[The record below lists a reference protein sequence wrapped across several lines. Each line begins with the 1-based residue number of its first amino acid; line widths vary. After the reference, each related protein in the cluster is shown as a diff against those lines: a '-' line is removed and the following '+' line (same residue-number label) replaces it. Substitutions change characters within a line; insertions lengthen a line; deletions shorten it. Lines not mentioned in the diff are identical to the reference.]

1 MAWTTRRSVPF
12 RTSYLV
18 ATAALVGSLVV
29 SAGAPATAK
38 DKPPQVEPAAREH
51 SFVLDDGRFTSFDVR
66 GAVLTNAYDI
76 TNKGQVVGQYYDADD
91 GEQHGFSRDKRGRI
105 TTVDFPGVDGSL
117 NESIGANDR
126 REIVGGYGNYDPVAG
141 ELHGYVRD
149 RTGRFTTNDF
159 PGALVS
165 SNFKN
170 NNRGQVV
177 GAYSVENRIVPMR
190 QFRAYLYDHG
200 RYTRIDSPGAAYT
213 LATDVNDRG
222 QVIGAALNR
231 ERTAG
236 FSFLRDADGTYTRLP
251 DPPGSLQTIALGI
264 NNKGQIVGA
273 FAVDP
278 PNDRPQINGFLLD
291 DGKFTVIDF
300 PGAKGTQ
307 IWSINDSGQMAGF
320 YLDPNRPMPEF
331 PDPAAAAAEST
342 STVQAAAAADSTSP
356 MALLADAWVVQ
367 PD

>member
-1 MAWTTRRSVPF
+1 MPA
-12 RTSYLV
+12 
-18 ATAALVGSLVV
+18 AT
-29 SAGAPATAK
+29 K
-38 DKPPQVEPAAREH
+38 DKHPQVEPAAREH
-51 SFVLDDGRFTSFDVR
+51 GFVLEDGRFTSFDVR
-66 GAVLTNAYDI
+66 GAVLTNPYDI
-76 TNKGQVVGQYYDADD
+76 TNKGQVIGQYYDADD
-91 GEQHGFSRDKRGRI
+91 GEQHGFSRDKQGRI
-105 TTVDFPGVDGSL
+105 TTIDFPGVDGSL
-117 NESIGANDR
+117 NESIGGNDR
-126 REIVGGYGNYDPVAG
+126 GEIVGGYGNYDPVAG

-149 RTGRFTTNDF
+149 RKGRFTTNDF

-165 SNFKN
+165 GNFKN
-170 NNRGQVV
+170 NNRGQIV
-177 GAYSVENRIVPMR
+177 GNYSVEDRIVPIR
-190 QFRAYLYDHG
+190 QFRAYLYDDG
-200 RYTRIDSPGAAYT
+200 RYAPIDVPGDFYT
-213 LATDVNDRG
+213 LAADINDRG
-222 QVIGAALNR
+222 QVVGAFLNR

-331 PDPAAAAAEST
+331 P
-342 STVQAAAAADSTSP
+342 AAAAADSTSP
-356 MALLADAWVVQ
+356 APAAVAADSTSPMTMLADVWLAR
-367 PD
+367 PE

>member
-1 MAWTTRRSVPF
+1 V
-12 RTSYLV
+12 V
-18 ATAALVGSLVV
+18 AAAALVAPLVA
-29 SAGAPATAK
+29 SPGTPAAAK

-51 SFVLDDGRFTSFDVR
+51 GFVLDDGRFTSFDVR
-66 GAVLTNAYDI
+66 GAVLTNPYDI
-76 TNKGQVVGQYYDADD
+76 TNRGQVIGQYYDADD
-91 GEQHGFSRDKRGRI
+91 GEQHGFSRDKQGRI

-117 NESIGANDR
+117 NESIGGNDSG
-126 REIVGGYGNYDPVAG
+126 EIVGGYGNYDPVAG

-149 RTGRFTTNDF
+149 RKGRFTTNDF

-165 SNFKN
+165 GNFKN
-170 NNRGQVV
+170 NNRGQIV
-177 GAYSVENRIVPMR
+177 GNYSVEDRIVPIR
-190 QFRAYLYDHG
+190 QFRAYLYDDG
-200 RYTRIDSPGAAYT
+200 RYTPIDVPGDFYT
-213 LATDVNDRG
+213 LAADINDRG
-222 QVIGAALNR
+222 QVVGAFLNR

-264 NNKGQIVGA
+264 SNNGQIVGA

-331 PDPAAAAAEST
+331 P
-342 STVQAAAAADSTSP
+342 AAAADSTSP
-356 MALLADAWVVQ
+356 AQAAPAADSTSPMTMLADLWVVR
-367 PD
+367 PE

>member
-1 MAWTTRRSVPF
+1 MARITRRSHPF
-12 RTSYLV
+12 RRAYVV
-18 ATAALVGSLVV
+18 AAAALVALLVV
-29 SAGAPATAK
+29 SPGTPATAK
-38 DKPPQVEPAAREH
+38 PKPPQVEPAAREH
-51 SFVLDDGRFTSFDVR
+51 SFVLDDGKFTSFDVR

-91 GEQHGFSRDKRGRI
+91 GEQHGFSRDKKGRI
-105 TTVDFPGVDGSL
+105 STVDFPGVDGSL

-126 REIVGGYGNYDPVAG
+126 GEIVGGYGNYDPVAG

-149 RTGRFTTNDF
+149 RKGRFATNDF

-177 GAYSVENRIVPMR
+177 GNYSVEDDIVPIR
-190 QFRAYLYDHG
+190 QFRAYLYDDR
-200 RYTRIDSPGAAYT
+200 RYTPIDFPGDVYT
-213 LATDVNDRG
+213 LAADVNDRG
-222 QVIGAALNR
+222 QVVGAAVNR
-231 ERTAG
+231 ERNAG

-251 DPPGSLQTIALGI
+251 DPPGSLQTVALGI

-307 IWSINDSGQMAGF
+307 IWSINDRGQMAGF
-320 YLDPNRPMPEF
+320 YLDPDRPMPEL
-331 PDPAAAAAEST
+331 PPAAANST
-342 STVQAAAAADSTSP
+342 SAVQAAAAADSTSP
-356 MALLADAWVVQ
+356 MEMLADLWVVR
-367 PD
+367 PE

>member
-1 MAWTTRRSVPF
+1 MAWITRTSIPI
-12 RTSYLV
+12 RTSYVV
-18 ATAALVGSLVV
+18 AAAAFAASLVV
-29 SAGAPATAK
+29 PPGTPAAAK
-38 DKPPQVEPAAREH
+38 DTPPQVEPAAREH
-51 SFVLDDGRFTSFDVR
+51 GFVLEDGRFTSFDVR
-66 GAVLTNAYDI
+66 GAVLTNPYDI
-76 TNKGQVVGQYYDADD
+76 TNKGQVIGQYYDADD
-91 GEQHGFSRDKRGRI
+91 AEQHGFRRDKRGRI
-105 TTVDFPGVDGSL
+105 TTIDFPGVDGSL
-117 NESIGANDR
+117 NESIGGNDGG
-126 REIVGGYGNYDPVAG
+126 EISGSYGNYDPEAG

-149 RTGRFTTNDF
+149 RNGRFTTNDF
-159 PGALVS
+159 PDALVS
-165 SNFKN
+165 GNFKN
-170 NNRGQVV
+170 NDRGQVV
-177 GAYSVENRIVPMR
+177 GNYSVENRMVPMR
-190 QFRAYLYDHG
+190 QFRAFLYDAG
-200 RYTRIDSPGAAYT
+200 RYTPIDSPGAVYT

-222 QVIGAALNR
+222 QVVGAALNG

-307 IWSINDSGQMAGF
+307 IWGINDSGQMVGS

-331 PDPAAAAAEST
+331 PAAD
-342 STVQAAAAADSTSP
+342 AAAADSTSP
-356 MALLADAWVVQ
+356 VQATEAADSTSPMAMLADLWVVR
-367 PD
+367 PG

>member
-1 MAWTTRRSVPF
+1 MARTTRRSVPF
-12 RTSYLV
+12 RTSYVV
-18 ATAALVGSLVV
+18 ATAALVASLVV

-38 DKPPQVEPAAREH
+38 DEPPQVEPAAREH

-117 NESIGANDR
+117 NESIGANDHG
-126 REIVGGYGNYDPVAG
+126 EIVGGYGNHDPVAG

-149 RTGRFTTNDF
+149 RKGRFTTNDF

-165 SNFKN
+165 GNFKN
-170 NNRGQVV
+170 NNRGQIV
-177 GAYSVENRIVPMR
+177 GNYSVENRIVPMR

-200 RYTRIDSPGAAYT
+200 RYTPIDVPGDNYT
-213 LATDVNDRG
+213 LASDVNDRG
-222 QVIGAALNR
+222 QVVGAFLNR

-251 DPPGSLQTIALGI
+251 DPPRSLQTIALGI

-331 PDPAAAAAEST
+331 QAAAAST
-342 STVQAAAAADSTSP
+342 SPVQVAVAADSTSP
-356 MALLADAWVVQ
+356 MAMLADLWVVR
-367 PD
+367 PE

>member
-1 MAWTTRRSVPF
+1 MARMTRRSLPF
-12 RTSYLV
+12 RTSYVVAAAVLV
-18 ATAALVGSLVV
+18 ASLVM

-38 DKPPQVEPAAREH
+38 DEPPQTEPAAREH
-51 SFVLDDGRFTSFDVR
+51 SFVLDDGRFTSFDVP

-76 TNKGQVVGQYYDADD
+76 TNEGQVVGQYYDADD
-91 GEQHGFSRDKRGRI
+91 GEQHGFSRDKRGSI
-105 TTVDFPGVDGSL
+105 STVDFPGVDGSL

-126 REIVGGYGNYDPVAG
+126 GEIVGGYGNYDPVAG
-141 ELHGYVRD
+141 ELHGYMRD
-149 RTGRFTTNDF
+149 RKERFTTNDF

-165 SNFKN
+165 GNFKN
-170 NNRGQVV
+170 NNRGQIV
-177 GAYSVENRIVPMR
+177 GNYSVEDRIVPIR

-200 RYTRIDSPGAAYT
+200 RYTPIDVPGDNYT
-213 LATDVNDRG
+213 LASDVNDRG
-222 QVIGAALNR
+222 QVVGAFLNR

-307 IWSINDSGQMAGF
+307 IWGINDSGQMAGF

-331 PDPAAAAAEST
+331 PTAAAAST
-342 STVQAAAAADSTSP
+342 SSVPAAVVADSTSP
-356 MALLADAWVVQ
+356 MTILADVWVVR
-367 PD
+367 PE

>member
-1 MAWTTRRSVPF
+1 MAWTTRRSVRF
-12 RTSYLV
+12 RTWYAA
-18 ATAALVGSLVV
+18 ATAALVASLVV

-38 DKPPQVEPAAREH
+38 DEPQQVEPAAREH

-117 NESIGANDR
+117 NESIGANDHG
-126 REIVGGYGNYDPVAG
+126 EIVGGYGNYDPVAG

-149 RTGRFTTNDF
+149 RKGRFTTNDF

-165 SNFKN
+165 GNFKN
-170 NNRGQVV
+170 NNRGQIV
-177 GAYSVENRIVPMR
+177 GNYSVENRIVPAR
-190 QFRAYLYDHG
+190 QFRAFLYDHG
-200 RYTRIDSPGAAYT
+200 RYTPIDVPGDNYT
-213 LATDVNDRG
+213 LASDVNDRG
-222 QVIGAALNR
+222 QVVGAFLNR

-264 NNKGQIVGA
+264 NNEGQIVGA

-307 IWSINDSGQMAGF
+307 IWGINDSGRMVGF

-331 PDPAAAAAEST
+331 
-342 STVQAAAAADSTSP
+342 QATAAADSTSP
-356 MALLADAWVVQ
+356 MATLADAWVVR
-367 PD
+367 PE